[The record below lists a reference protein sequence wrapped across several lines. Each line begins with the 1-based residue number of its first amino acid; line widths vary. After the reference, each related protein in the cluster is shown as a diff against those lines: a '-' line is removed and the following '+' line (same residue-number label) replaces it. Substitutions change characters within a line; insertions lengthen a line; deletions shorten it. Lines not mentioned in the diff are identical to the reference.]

1 MKFKQSNVNQNSPN
15 NIRTK
20 KNFHSF
26 SWCFSV
32 YSGTFDCQT
41 AFEYN
46 YGRKSKEVAICV
58 IRSIT

>member
-1 MKFKQSNVNQNSPN
+1 MISTPR
-15 NIRTK
+15 RTVK
-20 KNFHSF
+20 GF
-26 SWCFSV
+26 SWYFSV
-32 YSGTFDCQT
+32 YSGTFDYYT